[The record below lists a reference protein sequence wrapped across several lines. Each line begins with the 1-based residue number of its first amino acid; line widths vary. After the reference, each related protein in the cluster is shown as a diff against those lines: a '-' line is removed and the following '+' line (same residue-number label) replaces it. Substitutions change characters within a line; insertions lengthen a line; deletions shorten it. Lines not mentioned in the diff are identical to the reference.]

1 MASPILVVGMHR
13 SGTSLVSRIL
23 DDCGVMMGKDLQE
36 DHESLFFISLNEWI
50 YENAGAS
57 WERPIALSE
66 LTNLPPAME
75 AIEDYVRKRLS
86 SRSSRAYSGR
96 ALKKGVFDM
105 DVMWG
110 WKDPRNGP
118 TLPLWRSI
126 WPDMKVI
133 HVIRHGV
140 DVAASLKTRNSAHWK
155 GDVSRFKK
163 WLPTYSWRSSKSP
176 IMRGQRS
183 STLEGALSFWS
194 EQLEIETEILGS
206 IENKIVV
213 RYEELLSSPRE
224 SITKIL
230 EYVSLQVTEEQLL
243 TIEETINPSRAF
255 AFRKD
260 PQLSEFAENN
270 SETLEKHGYWP

>member
-1 MASPILVVGMHR
+1 MANPVVVVGMHR

-36 DHESLFFISLNEWI
+36 DHESLFFIGLNEWI
-50 YENAGAS
+50 YDNAGAS
-57 WERPIALSE
+57 WERPGALSE
-66 LTNLPPAME
+66 LTTLPAAME
-75 AIEDYVRKRLS
+75 AIEEYVRKRLS
-86 SRSSRAYSGR
+86 SRSSRKYSGKP
-96 ALKKGVFDM
+96 LKNGLFSM
-105 DVMWG
+105 EGRWG

-140 DVAASLKTRNSAHWK
+140 DVAASLKTRNSAHWE

-183 STLEGALSFWS
+183 STLEGGLSFWS
-194 EQLEIETEILGS
+194 EQLEIESEILAP
-206 IENKIVV
+206 IEDKHVV
-213 RYEELLSSPRE
+213 RYEELLSSPRD

-230 EYVSLQVTEEQLL
+230 EYISIEITEEKL
-243 TIEETINPSRAF
+243 TLIEETINPSRAF
-255 AFRKD
+255 AFMNN
-260 PQLSEFAENN
+260 PELLEFAEKNA
-270 SETLEKHGYWP
+270 ETLEKHGY

>member
-1 MASPILVVGMHR
+1 MATPVVVVGMHR

-36 DHESLFFISLNEWI
+36 DHESIFFISLNEWI
-50 YENAGAS
+50 YGNAGAS
-57 WERPIALSE
+57 WERPGALSE

-75 AIEDYVRKRLS
+75 AVEEYVRKRLS
-86 SRSSRAYSGR
+86 SRSSRKYSGKL
-96 ALKKGVFDM
+96 LKNGLFDM
-105 DVMWG
+105 DERWG

-140 DVAASLKTRNSAHWK
+140 DVAASLKTRNSAHWE

-183 STLEGALSFWS
+183 STLEGGLSFWS
-194 EQLEIETEILGS
+194 EQLEIESEILAP
-206 IENKIVV
+206 IEDKHVV
-213 RYEELLSSPRE
+213 RYEELLSSPRD

-230 EYVSLQVTEEQLL
+230 EYISIEITEEKL
-243 TIEETINPSRAF
+243 TLIEETINPSRAF
-255 AFRKD
+255 AFMNN
-260 PQLSEFAENN
+260 PELLEFAEKNA
-270 SETLEKHGYWP
+270 ETLEKHGY

>member
-1 MASPILVVGMHR
+1 MANPVVVVGMHR

-23 DDCGVMMGKDLQE
+23 DDCGVMMGEDLQE
-36 DHESLFFISLNEWI
+36 DHESIFFISLNEWI
-50 YENAGAS
+50 YGNAGAS
-57 WERPIALSE
+57 WERPGALSE

-75 AIEDYVRKRLS
+75 AVEEYVRKRLS
-86 SRSSRAYSGR
+86 SRSSRKYSGKL
-96 ALKKGVFDM
+96 LKNGLFDM
-105 DVMWG
+105 DERWG

-140 DVAASLKTRNSAHWK
+140 DVAASLKTRNSAHWE

-183 STLEGALSFWS
+183 STLEGGLSFWS
-194 EQLEIETEILGS
+194 EQLEIESEILAP
-206 IENKIVV
+206 IEDKHVV
-213 RYEELLSSPRE
+213 RYEELLSSPRD

-230 EYVSLQVTEEQLL
+230 EYISIEITEEKL
-243 TIEETINPSRAF
+243 TLIEETINPSRAF
-255 AFRKD
+255 AFMNN
-260 PQLSEFAENN
+260 PELLEFAEKNA
-270 SETLEKHGYWP
+270 ETLEKHGY

>member
-1 MASPILVVGMHR
+1 MANPVVVVGMHR

-36 DHESLFFISLNEWI
+36 DHESIFFISLNEWI
-50 YENAGAS
+50 YGNAGAS
-57 WERPIALSE
+57 WERPGALSE

-75 AIEDYVRKRLS
+75 AVEEYVRKRLS
-86 SRSSRAYSGR
+86 SRSSRKYSGKL
-96 ALKKGVFDM
+96 LKNGLFDL
-105 DVMWG
+105 DERWG

-140 DVAASLKTRNSAHWK
+140 DVAASLKTRNSAHWE

-183 STLEGALSFWS
+183 STLEGGLSFWS
-194 EQLEIETEILGS
+194 EQLEIESEILAP
-206 IENKIVV
+206 IEDKHVV
-213 RYEELLSSPRE
+213 RYEELLSSPRD

-230 EYVSLQVTEEQLL
+230 EYISIEITEEKL
-243 TIEETINPSRAF
+243 TLIEETINPSRAF
-255 AFRKD
+255 AFMNN
-260 PQLSEFAENN
+260 PELLEFAEKNA
-270 SETLEKHGYWP
+270 ETLEKHGY

>member
-1 MASPILVVGMHR
+1 MANPVVVVGMHR

-36 DHESLFFISLNEWI
+36 DHESIFFISLNEWI
-50 YENAGAS
+50 YGNAGAS
-57 WERPIALSE
+57 WERPGALSE

-75 AIEDYVRKRLS
+75 AVEEYVRKRLS
-86 SRSSRAYSGR
+86 SRSSRKYSGKL
-96 ALKKGVFDM
+96 LKNGLFDM
-105 DVMWG
+105 DERWG

-140 DVAASLKTRNSAHWK
+140 DVAASLKTRNSAHWE

-183 STLEGALSFWS
+183 STLEGGLSFWS
-194 EQLEIETEILGS
+194 EQLEIESEILAP
-206 IENKIVV
+206 IEDKHVV
-213 RYEELLSSPRE
+213 RYEELLSSPRD

-230 EYVSLQVTEEQLL
+230 EYISIEITEEKL
-243 TIEETINPSRAF
+243 TLIEETIDPSRAF
-255 AFRKD
+255 AFMNN
-260 PQLSEFAENN
+260 PELLEFAEKNA
-270 SETLEKHGYWP
+270 ETLEKHGY

>member
-1 MASPILVVGMHR
+1 MANPVVVVGMHR

-36 DHESLFFISLNEWI
+36 DHESIFFISLNEWI
-50 YENAGAS
+50 YANAGAS
-57 WERPIALSE
+57 WERPGALSE

-75 AIEDYVRKRLS
+75 AVEEYVRKRLS
-86 SRSSRAYSGR
+86 SRSSRKYSGKP
-96 ALKKGVFDM
+96 LKNGLFDM
-105 DVMWG
+105 DERWG

-140 DVAASLKTRNSAHWK
+140 DVAASLKTRNSAHWE

-183 STLEGALSFWS
+183 STLEGGLSFWS
-194 EQLEIETEILGS
+194 EQLEIESEILAP
-206 IENKIVV
+206 IEDKHVV
-213 RYEELLSSPRE
+213 RYEELLSSPRD

-230 EYVSLQVTEEQLL
+230 EYISIEITEEKL
-243 TIEETINPSRAF
+243 TLIEETINPSRAF
-255 AFRKD
+255 AFMNN
-260 PQLSEFAENN
+260 PELLEFAEKNA
-270 SETLEKHGYWP
+270 ETLEKHGY

>member
-1 MASPILVVGMHR
+1 MANPVVVVGMHS

-36 DHESLFFISLNEWI
+36 DHESIFFISLNEWI
-50 YENAGAS
+50 YGNAGAS
-57 WERPIALSE
+57 WERPGALSE

-75 AIEDYVRKRLS
+75 SVEEYIRKRLS
-86 SRSSRAYSGR
+86 SRSSRKYSGKP
-96 ALKKGVFDM
+96 LKNGLFDM
-105 DVMWG
+105 DERWG

-140 DVAASLKTRNSAHWK
+140 DVAASLKTRNSAHWE

-183 STLEGALSFWS
+183 STLEGGLSFWS
-194 EQLEIETEILGS
+194 EQLEIESEILAP
-206 IENKIVV
+206 IEDKHVV
-213 RYEELLSSPRE
+213 RYEELLSSPRD

-230 EYVSLQVTEEQLL
+230 EYISIEITEEKL
-243 TIEETINPSRAF
+243 TLIEETINPSRAF
-255 AFRKD
+255 AFMNN
-260 PQLSEFAENN
+260 PELLEFAEKNA
-270 SETLEKHGYWP
+270 ETLEKHGY

>member
-1 MASPILVVGMHR
+1 MANPVVVVGMHR

-36 DHESLFFISLNEWI
+36 DHESIFFISLNEWI
-50 YENAGAS
+50 YGNAGAS
-57 WERPIALSE
+57 WERPGALSE

-75 AIEDYVRKRLS
+75 AVEEYVRKRLS
-86 SRSSRAYSGR
+86 SRSSRKYSGKP
-96 ALKKGVFDM
+96 LKNGLFDM
-105 DVMWG
+105 DERWG

-140 DVAASLKTRNSAHWK
+140 DVAASLKTRNSAHWE

-183 STLEGALSFWS
+183 STLEGGLSFWS
-194 EQLEIETEILGS
+194 EQLEIESEILAP
-206 IENKIVV
+206 IEDKHVV
-213 RYEELLSSPRE
+213 RYEELLSSPRD

-230 EYVSLQVTEEQLL
+230 EYISIEITKEKL
-243 TIEETINPSRAF
+243 TLIEETINPSRAF
-255 AFRKD
+255 AFMNN
-260 PQLSEFAENN
+260 PELLEFAEKNA
-270 SETLEKHGYWP
+270 ETLEKHGY

>member
-1 MASPILVVGMHR
+1 MANPVVVVGMHR

-36 DHESLFFISLNEWI
+36 DHESIFFISLNEWI
-50 YENAGAS
+50 YGNAGAS
-57 WERPIALSE
+57 WERPGALSE

-75 AIEDYVRKRLS
+75 AVEEYVRKRLS
-86 SRSSRAYSGR
+86 SRSSRKYSGKL
-96 ALKKGVFDM
+96 LKNGLFDM
-105 DVMWG
+105 DERWG

-140 DVAASLKTRNSAHWK
+140 DVAASLKTRNSAHWE

-183 STLEGALSFWS
+183 STLEGGLSFWS
-194 EQLEIETEILGS
+194 EQLEIESEILAP
-206 IENKIVV
+206 IEDKHVV
-213 RYEELLSSPRE
+213 RYEELLSSPRD

-230 EYVSLQVTEEQLL
+230 EYISIEITEEKL
-243 TIEETINPSRAF
+243 TLIEETINPSRAF
-255 AFRKD
+255 AFMNN
-260 PQLSEFAENN
+260 PELLEFAEKNA
-270 SETLEKHGYWP
+270 ETLQKHGY

>member
-1 MASPILVVGMHR
+1 MANPVVVVGMHR

-36 DHESLFFISLNEWI
+36 DHESIFFISLNEWI
-50 YENAGAS
+50 YGNAGAS
-57 WERPIALSE
+57 WERPGALSE

-75 AIEDYVRKRLS
+75 AVEEYVRKRLS
-86 SRSSRAYSGR
+86 SRSSRKYSGKL
-96 ALKKGVFDM
+96 LKNGLFDM
-105 DVMWG
+105 DERWG

-140 DVAASLKTRNSAHWK
+140 DVAASLKTRNSAHWE
-155 GDVSRFKK
+155 GNVSRFKK

-183 STLEGALSFWS
+183 STLEGGLSFWS
-194 EQLEIETEILGS
+194 EQLEIESEILAP
-206 IENKIVV
+206 IEDKHVV
-213 RYEELLSSPRE
+213 RYEELLSSPRD

-230 EYVSLQVTEEQLL
+230 EYISIEITEEKL
-243 TIEETINPSRAF
+243 TLIEETINPSRAF
-255 AFRKD
+255 AFMNN
-260 PQLSEFAENN
+260 PELLEFAEKNA
-270 SETLEKHGYWP
+270 ETLEKHGY

>member
-1 MASPILVVGMHR
+1 MANPVVVVGMHR

-36 DHESLFFISLNEWI
+36 DHESIFFISLNEWI
-50 YENAGAS
+50 YGNAGAS
-57 WERPIALSE
+57 WERPGALSE

-75 AIEDYVRKRLS
+75 AVEEYVRKRLS
-86 SRSSRAYSGR
+86 SRSSRKYSGKL
-96 ALKKGVFDM
+96 LKNGLFDM
-105 DVMWG
+105 DERWG

-140 DVAASLKTRNSAHWK
+140 DVAASLKTRNSAHWE

-183 STLEGALSFWS
+183 STLEGGLSFWS
-194 EQLEIETEILGS
+194 EQLEIESEILAP
-206 IENKIVV
+206 IEDKHVV
-213 RYEELLSSPRE
+213 RYEELLSSPRD

-230 EYVSLQVTEEQLL
+230 EYISIEITEKKL
-243 TIEETINPSRAF
+243 TLIEETINPSRAF
-255 AFRKD
+255 AFMNN
-260 PQLSEFAENN
+260 PELLEFAEKNA
-270 SETLEKHGYWP
+270 ETLEKHGY

>member
-1 MASPILVVGMHR
+1 MANPVVVVGMHR

-36 DHESLFFISLNEWI
+36 DHESIFFISLNEWI
-50 YENAGAS
+50 YGNAGAS
-57 WERPIALSE
+57 WERPGALSD

-75 AIEDYVRKRLS
+75 AVEEYVRKRLS
-86 SRSSRAYSGR
+86 SRSSRKYSGKL
-96 ALKKGVFDM
+96 LKNGLFDM
-105 DVMWG
+105 DERWG

-140 DVAASLKTRNSAHWK
+140 DVAASLKTRNSAHWE

-183 STLEGALSFWS
+183 STLEGGLSFWS
-194 EQLEIETEILGS
+194 EQLEIESEILAP
-206 IENKIVV
+206 IEDKHVV
-213 RYEELLSSPRE
+213 RYEELLSSPRD

-230 EYVSLQVTEEQLL
+230 EYISIEITEEKL
-243 TIEETINPSRAF
+243 TLIEETINPSRAF
-255 AFRKD
+255 AFMNN
-260 PQLSEFAENN
+260 PELLEFAEKNA
-270 SETLEKHGYWP
+270 ETLEKHGY

>member
-1 MASPILVVGMHR
+1 MANPVVVVGMHR

-36 DHESLFFISLNEWI
+36 DHESIFFISLNEWI
-50 YENAGAS
+50 YGNAGAS
-57 WERPIALSE
+57 WERPGALSE

-75 AIEDYVRKRLS
+75 AVEEYVRKRLS
-86 SRSSRAYSGR
+86 SRSSRKYSGKL
-96 ALKKGVFDM
+96 LKNGLFDM
-105 DVMWG
+105 DERWG

-140 DVAASLKTRNSAHWK
+140 DVAASLKTRNSAHWE

-183 STLEGALSFWS
+183 STLEGGLSFWS
-194 EQLEIETEILGS
+194 EQLEIESEILAP
-206 IENKIVV
+206 IEDKHVV
-213 RYEELLSSPRE
+213 RYEELLSSPRD

-230 EYVSLQVTEEQLL
+230 EYISIEITEEKL
-243 TIEETINPSRAF
+243 TLIEQTINPSRAF
-255 AFRKD
+255 AFMNN
-260 PQLSEFAENN
+260 PELLEFAEKNA
-270 SETLEKHGYWP
+270 ETLEKHGY

>member
-1 MASPILVVGMHR
+1 MANPVVVVGMHR

-36 DHESLFFISLNEWI
+36 DHESIFFISLNEWI
-50 YENAGAS
+50 YGNAGAS
-57 WERPIALSE
+57 WERPGALSE

-75 AIEDYVRKRLS
+75 AVEEYVRKRLS
-86 SRSSRAYSGR
+86 SRSSRKYSGKL
-96 ALKKGVFDM
+96 LKNGLFDM
-105 DVMWG
+105 DERWG

-140 DVAASLKTRNSAHWK
+140 DVAASLKTRNSAHWE

-183 STLEGALSFWS
+183 STLEGGLSFWS
-194 EQLEIETEILGS
+194 EQLEIESEILAP
-206 IENKIVV
+206 IEDKHVV
-213 RYEELLSSPRE
+213 RYEELLSSPRD

-230 EYVSLQVTEEQLL
+230 EYISIEITEEKL
-243 TIEETINPSRAF
+243 TLIEETINPSRAF
-255 AFRKD
+255 AFMNN
-260 PQLSEFAENN
+260 PELLEFAEKNA
-270 SETLEKHGYWP
+270 ETLEKHGY

>member
-1 MASPILVVGMHR
+1 MANPVVVVGMHR

-36 DHESLFFISLNEWI
+36 DHESIFFISLNEWI
-50 YENAGAS
+50 YGNAGAS
-57 WERPIALSE
+57 WERPGALSE

-75 AIEDYVRKRLS
+75 AVEEYVRKRLS
-86 SRSSRAYSGR
+86 SRSSRKYSGKL
-96 ALKKGVFDM
+96 LKNGLFDM
-105 DVMWG
+105 DERWG

-140 DVAASLKTRNSAHWK
+140 DVAASLKTRNSAHWE

-183 STLEGALSFWS
+183 STLEGGLSFWS
-194 EQLEIETEILGS
+194 EQLDIESEILAP
-206 IENKIVV
+206 IEDKHVV
-213 RYEELLSSPRE
+213 RYEELLSSPRD

-230 EYVSLQVTEEQLL
+230 EYISIEITEEKL
-243 TIEETINPSRAF
+243 TLIEETINPSRAF
-255 AFRKD
+255 AFMNN
-260 PQLSEFAENN
+260 PELLEFAEKNA
-270 SETLEKHGYWP
+270 ETLEKHGY

>member
-1 MASPILVVGMHR
+1 MANPVVVVGMHR

-57 WERPIALSE
+57 WERPGALSE
-66 LTNLPPAME
+66 LTNLPVAME
-75 AIEDYVRKRLS
+75 AIEEYVRKRLS
-86 SRSSRAYSGR
+86 SRSSRRYSGKS
-96 ALKKGVFDM
+96 LKNGLFDM
-105 DVMWG
+105 EERWG

-118 TLPLWRSI
+118 SLPLWRSI

-140 DVAASLKTRNSAHWK
+140 DVAASLKMRNSVHWE

-183 STLEGALSFWS
+183 STMEGALSFWS
-194 EQLEIETEILGS
+194 EQLEMESEILAS
-206 IENKIVV
+206 IEDKHVV
-213 RYEELLSSPRE
+213 RYEELLSSPRD

-230 EYVSLQVTEEQLL
+230 EYVSIKPNEERLSL
-243 TIEETINPSRAF
+243 IEETINPSRAF
-255 AFRKD
+255 AFMND
-260 PQLSEFAENN
+260 PELLEFAEKNA
-270 SETLEKHGYWP
+270 ETLEKHGY

>member
-1 MASPILVVGMHR
+1 MANPVVVVGMHR

-36 DHESLFFISLNEWI
+36 DHESIFFISLNEWI
-50 YENAGAS
+50 YGNAGAS
-57 WERPIALSE
+57 WERPGALSE

-75 AIEDYVRKRLS
+75 AVEEYIRKRLS
-86 SRSSRAYSGR
+86 SRSSRKYSGKL
-96 ALKKGVFDM
+96 LKNGLFDM
-105 DVMWG
+105 DERWG

-140 DVAASLKTRNSAHWK
+140 DVAASLKTRNSAHWE

-183 STLEGALSFWS
+183 STLEGGLSFWS
-194 EQLEIETEILGS
+194 EQLEIESEILAP
-206 IENKIVV
+206 IEDKHVV
-213 RYEELLSSPRE
+213 RYEELLSSPRD

-230 EYVSLQVTEEQLL
+230 EYISIEITEEKL
-243 TIEETINPSRAF
+243 TLIEETINPSRAF
-255 AFRKD
+255 AFMNN
-260 PQLSEFAENN
+260 PELLEFAEKNA
-270 SETLEKHGYWP
+270 ETLEKHGY

>member
-1 MASPILVVGMHR
+1 MANPVVVVGMHR

-36 DHESLFFISLNEWI
+36 DHESIFFISLNEWI
-50 YENAGAS
+50 YGNAGAS
-57 WERPIALSE
+57 WERPGALSE

-75 AIEDYVRKRLS
+75 AVEEYVRKRLS
-86 SRSSRAYSGR
+86 SRSSRKYSGKL
-96 ALKKGVFDM
+96 LKNGLFDM
-105 DVMWG
+105 DERWG

-140 DVAASLKTRNSAHWK
+140 DVAASLKTRNSAHWE

-183 STLEGALSFWS
+183 STLEGGLSFWS
-194 EQLEIETEILGS
+194 EQLEIESEILAP
-206 IENKIVV
+206 IEDKHVV
-213 RYEELLSSPRE
+213 RYEELLSSPRD

-230 EYVSLQVTEEQLL
+230 EYISIEITEEEL
-243 TIEETINPSRAF
+243 TLIEETINPSRAF
-255 AFRKD
+255 AFMNN
-260 PQLSEFAENN
+260 PELLEFAEKNA
-270 SETLEKHGYWP
+270 ETLEKHGY

>member
-1 MASPILVVGMHR
+1 MANPVLVVGMHR

-36 DHESLFFISLNEWI
+36 DHESLFFIGLNEWI

-57 WERPIALSE
+57 WERPGALSE
-66 LTNLPPAME
+66 LTTLPVAME
-75 AIEDYVRKRLS
+75 AIEEYVRKRLS
-86 SRSSRAYSGR
+86 SRSSRKYSGKP
-96 ALKKGVFDM
+96 LKNGLFSM
-105 DVMWG
+105 EGRWG

-118 TLPLWRSI
+118 SLPLWRSI

-133 HVIRHGV
+133 HVIRHGA
-140 DVAASLKTRNSAHWK
+140 DVAASLRMRNSTHWE

-194 EQLEIETEILGS
+194 EQLEMESEILAS
-206 IENKIVV
+206 VEDKHVV
-213 RYEELLSSPRE
+213 RYEELLLSPRD

-230 EYVSLQVTEEQLL
+230 EYISIELTEESLSS
-243 TIEETINPSRAF
+243 IESNET
-255 AFRKD
+255 KD
-260 PQLSEFAENN
+260 LSE
-270 SETLEKHGYWP
+270 SETFTVQAREKNKE